1 MAHKSFAMPLL
12 KLTKRPT
19 REKKEVEYLHKE
31 YRVQIDPL
39 PVSSTT
45 KSYSSLSPMTFL
57 FSPLGVKFSCLMR
70 ICPFSRLLR
79 ESQHLMR

>member
-1 MAHKSFAMPLL
+1 MAHKSCAMPLL

-19 REKKEVEYLHKE
+19 REKKEVEYLH
-31 YRVQIDPL
+31 RVQIDPL
-39 PVSSTT
+39 PVSSAT

>member
-1 MAHKSFAMPLL
+1 MAHKSCAMPLL

-19 REKKEVEYLHKE
+19 REKKEVEYLH
-31 YRVQIDPL
+31 RGVQGPDRST
-39 PVSSTT
+39 SSIICDQVVQF
-45 KSYSSLSPMTFL
+45 SQSNDLSLQSTR
-57 FSPLGVKFSCLMR
+57 VKFSCLMR